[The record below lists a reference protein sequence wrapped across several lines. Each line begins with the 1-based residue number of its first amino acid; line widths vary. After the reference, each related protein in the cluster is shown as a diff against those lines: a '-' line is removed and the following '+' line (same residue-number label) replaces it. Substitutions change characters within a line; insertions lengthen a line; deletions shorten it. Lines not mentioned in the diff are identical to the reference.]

1 MRPKYRD
8 SLVICIV
15 YADRVGAGVGEESL
29 ARHHLRLEDHH
40 RVALQG
46 RLRHRLGRRRL
57 DDLRLD
63 VATVALPALGPA
75 HPMTRE
81 ITDLL
86 WKAMNEQLDWRL
98 DDLGLPEPVLDVLNS
113 QGL

>member
-1 MRPKYRD
+1 MRD
-8 SLVICIV
+8 EGCL
-15 YADRVGAGVGEESL
+15 AEDSL

-40 RVALQG
+40 RVALER

-57 DDLRLD
+57 DDLRL
-63 VATVALPALGPA
+63 GPA

-86 WKAMNEQLDWRL
+86 RTALNEQLDL
-98 DDLGLPEPVLDVLNS
+98 SLIHI
-113 QGL
+113 